1 LLRHIVLANI
11 SPESNPSSN
20 STRKFSEHFEKIA
33 FFLVGRAVG
42 WFGRL
47 ASETLLGGGEYEYG
61 SHFLAWLGSAAGKKN
76 RKS

>member
-33 FFLVGRAVG
+33 FFWLG
-42 WFGRL
+42 GRL
-47 ASETLLGGGEYEYG
+47 GGLGV
-61 SHFLAWLGSAAGKKN
+61 WLVKPF
-76 RKS
+76 